1 MEGRKVSHYTV
12 LDRLG
17 RGGMGIV
24 YRAEDSQLGRTVA
37 LKFLPVEL
45 DDAVPQSRERFY
57 REARAASALDHPRIC
72 TIYEI
77 GEGDDGRPFI
87 AMAYCAGE
95 TLGERIRT
103 GPIPIDE
110 ARAITVQIAEG
121 LMAAHHAGVIHRDV
135 KPANI
140 MLTPGGVKILDFGLA
155 KLSDVT
161 QMTQTGATLGTP
173 AYMSPEQATGRT
185 VDARSDIWSLGVIL
199 YEMVT
204 GVRAFPGDNPTAIM
218 YAILSNEVR
227 PVTELRADVSPELE
241 LVIRKCLEREPSAR
255 YQDLGELLVELGVDE
270 QTLVLGSSGHDMAKT
285 HVSSQPAVRTQSG
298 LSFSTG
304 RWKLGLIAGLIA
316 IAAVVSGLLVRQF
329 ASRPGQEQPPPAE
342 VAAVAAMPAHV
353 VGITAFANRTGQ
365 SEYDW
370 YGDGIAR
377 LVSDALAGSRMLQVV
392 SGNKVERLRDAGG
405 GEQGLLTAASS
416 AGMDALVTGEILPG
430 PTGITVAARV
440 LETGSGRRVAA
451 RRVDGLTPD
460 SLLDCV
466 DGIAAEARKGLGLP
480 PEDTINVFSAD
491 FVVDN
496 PDAYRAYLTGLEA
509 WSSWHYDDAERS
521 FIEAIGLAPDFTM
534 ARYRLAWV
542 YAATGRRDE
551 ALTEIHRAAD
561 AAGRLSD
568 RESRYIRAAQA
579 EFESRMDDA
588 VSEYQALV
596 EAYPYDAD
604 ARHLLSG
611 VLHDSGRYDEE
622 IEELGVL
629 ARLDPN
635 DSVVRSMLGYAHL
648 AKGDFT
654 GAVTELQRYVE
665 LEPGS
670 ANGHTS
676 LGDAYRAQGELELA
690 AEEYR
695 TALVSDSDFHV
706 ATTNLALVDALQGRY
721 GDAET
726 RLRLLVEDR
735 QASPKHRL
743 DAAFEL
749 ASVLRCRGRFSE
761 AQQVLATL
769 EPELEAEQVR
779 EAMALSVRGNCY
791 AELGDSRA
799 ARRLIERAIDRSP
812 GVPTRYLFARGL
824 LELQRGDLE
833 GVRKTAAAVAAAA
846 LPPEDPDRTEE
857 KVAAYLEGMA
867 ALTEGSAEEAIERLS
882 WAVAAGGYQYS
893 IYRLGLAHAFLSAGR
908 LPEAMAAARQASE
921 QGNPFDPRLD
931 LELDRMR
938 AVLVLAE
945 VWQAMDRPDKAANQA
960 RQFLNHWREADPGLP
975 DLEAAKKMAGDP
987 R

>member
-1 MEGRKVSHYTV
+1 
-12 LDRLG
+12 
-17 RGGMGIV
+17 
-24 YRAEDSQLGRTVA
+24 
-37 LKFLPVEL
+37 
-45 DDAVPQSRERFY
+45 
-57 REARAASALDHPRIC
+57 
-72 TIYEI
+72 
-77 GEGDDGRPFI
+77 
-87 AMAYCAGE
+87 
-95 TLGERIRT
+95 
-103 GPIPIDE
+103 
-110 ARAITVQIAEG
+110 
-121 LMAAHHAGVIHRDV
+121 MAAHHAGVIHRDV

-155 KLSDVT
+155 KLSNVT

-173 AYMSPEQATGRT
+173 AYMSPEQATGGT

-204 GVRAFPGDNPTAIM
+204 GTRAFPGDNPTAIM

-227 PVTELRADVSPELE
+227 PVAELRADVSPELE

-255 YQDLGELLVELGVDE
+255 YQNLGELLVDLGVDE
-270 QTLVLGSSGHDMAKT
+270 QTLVLGSSGLDVART
-285 HVSSQPAVRTQSG
+285 QVSGQPAAHTQEKS
-298 LSFSTG
+298 SRATG
-304 RWKLGLIAGLIA
+304 RWKLGMIAGLVA
-316 IAAVVSGLLVRQF
+316 VAALVAGLLVRHY
-329 ASRPGQEQPPPAE
+329 ASLPGQEGAPLAE
-342 VAAVAAMPAHV
+342 VETATEMPAHV

-377 LVSDALAGSRMLQVV
+377 LVSDALAGSRMLHVV
-392 SGNKVERLRDAGG
+392 SGAKVEQLQSASGN
-405 GEQGLLTAASS
+405 EQELLAAASS
-416 AGMDALVTGEILPG
+416 AGMDTLITGEIMPSS
-430 PTGITVAARV
+430 TGVTVATRI
-440 LETGSGRRVAA
+440 LETATGRSVSA

-460 SLLDCV
+460 SLLGCV
-466 DGIAAEARKGLGLP
+466 DEIAADARKGLGLP
-480 PEDTINVFSAD
+480 PEDTVNVFSAD
-491 FVVDN
+491 FVVDS
-496 PDAYRAYLTGLEA
+496 PDAYRAYLSGLTAWANWRYSEA
-509 WSSWHYDDAERS
+509 EKG
-521 FIEAIGLAPDFTM
+521 FTEAIALAPDFTM

-542 YAATGRRDE
+542 FIATGRREE
-551 ALTEIHRAAD
+551 ALTEIRRAAED
-561 AAGRLSD
+561 AGRLSD
-568 RESRYIRAAQA
+568 REARYVRAAQA
-579 EFESRMDDA
+579 DFESRIDDA
-588 VSEYQALV
+588 VAEYQALV

-604 ARHLLSG
+604 ARHMLAG
-611 VLHDSGRYDEE
+611 VLHDSGRYEEE
-622 IEELGVL
+622 IDQLEVL

-695 TALVSDSDFHV
+695 EALVSDSSFHV

-726 RLRLLVEDR
+726 RLRLLVENQ

-743 DAAFEL
+743 DAVFEL
-749 ASVLRCRGRFSE
+749 ASVLRCQGRFSE
-761 AQQVLATL
+761 AQLALATL

-779 EAMALSVRGNCY
+779 EAMALSVRGSCY

-799 ARRLIERAIDRSP
+799 ARRLIDRAIERSP
-812 GVPTRYLFARGL
+812 GVPTRYLFTRGL
-824 LELQRGDLE
+824 LELQSGDLE
-833 GVRKTAAAVAAAA
+833 NVRKTAASAAAGA

-867 ALTEGSAEEAIERLS
+867 ALAEGRAEEAIERLS

-921 QGNPFDPRLD
+921 PGNPFDPRLD
-931 LELDRMR
+931 LELDRVR
-938 AVLVLAE
+938 ARLVLAQ
-945 VWQAMDRPDKAANQA
+945 VWQAMERPDKAANEA
-960 RQFLNHWREADPGLP
+960 REFLSDWRSADRGLP
-975 DLEAAKKMAGDP
+975 DLEAAKKLAGDP
-987 R
+987 S